1 MPTICRTAPPKHSS
15 CQINLLQVCIIIAMT
30 QTLQRQRDSRLRA
43 HGRAHVLL
51 NNAKRRA
58 KKTGAAVTINHAWIV
73 ERIEL
78 GRCALS
84 GLPFDLTA
92 SPAGSAHPYAPS
104 LDRIDNSVRDYTP
117 ANTRVVLHSVNT
129 ALNQYG
135 VGHLLMLCDAIR
147 AHQVDE
153 S

>member
-1 MPTICRTAPPKHSS
+1 
-15 CQINLLQVCIIIAMT
+15 LCIIIAMT
-30 QTLQRQRDSRLRA
+30 KTIQQRAERA
-43 HGRAHVLL
+43 RAKGRAHVLL
-51 NNAKRRA
+51 NNAKYRA
-58 KKTGAAVTINHAWIV
+58 RKTGALVTITHAWIV
-73 ERIEL
+73 ERIER
-78 GRCALS
+78 GRCALC
-84 GLPFDLTA
+84 GLPFDLSP

-117 ANTRVVLHSVNT
+117 ENTRVVLHSINT

-153 S
+153 TDG